1 MLRSIIENTPNA
13 LELQQG
19 FHLFYVLEL
28 FVKDKKLDGT
38 MSSSSDHLADVDK
51 SDSNNPSVTTFYF
64 YNQPEQG

>member
-1 MLRSIIENTPNA
+1 MLRSIIENTLNA

-38 MSSSSDHLADVDK
+38 M
-51 SDSNNPSVTTFYF
+51 
-64 YNQPEQG
+64 